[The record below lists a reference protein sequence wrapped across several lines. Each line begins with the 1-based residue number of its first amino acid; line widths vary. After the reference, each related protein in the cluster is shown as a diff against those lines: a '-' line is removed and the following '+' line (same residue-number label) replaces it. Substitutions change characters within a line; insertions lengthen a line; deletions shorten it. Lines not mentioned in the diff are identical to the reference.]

1 MEPVSLIVLLLMG
14 TLAGAINAAVGSG
27 SLLTLPVLLAL
38 GIPPGAAVRT
48 NTIGILFSTFG
59 SVYGYRREI
68 AEEKGNLGPLMVVT
82 ALCAT
87 GGALLLLISP
97 TGALDVIVP
106 LLIVFALGMVIFQ
119 KRITAMLRSSQERR
133 AARRASGSAATAAA
147 VGGADAAD
155 GPAVEGSAAAEG
167 GAAPA
172 DGPAVEGS
180 AAAEAGRD
188 AADGVPARSPYRSPG
203 LIGAMGAASVYGG
216 YFTAAQGILYLGVL
230 GTFTGRS
237 MRSVNSIKNLLSLV
251 VNLSAATVY
260 LIAHFVL
267 GVEIVWIA
275 TAAIAVGALLGGYF
289 GAHLAKRMPEW
300 LLRGIIVAVALF
312 ALVRQLL

>member
-1 MEPVSLIVLLLMG
+1 MDPLSLIVLLLMG
-14 TLAGAINAAVGSG
+14 TMAGAINAAVGSG

-38 GIPPGAAVRT
+38 GIPPGEAVRT

-59 SVYGYRREI
+59 STYGYRREI
-68 AEEKGNLGPLMVVT
+68 AQEKGNLGPLIAVT
-82 ALCAT
+82 AVSAT
-87 GGALLLLISP
+87 LGALLLLVSP
-97 TGALDVIVP
+97 VETLDVLVP
-106 LLIVFALGMVIFQ
+106 LLIVFALAMVIFQ
-119 KRITAMLRSSQERR
+119 KRITAAIRACGDRR
-133 AARRASGSAATAAA
+133 TARRAPVA
-147 VGGADAAD
+147 
-155 GPAVEGSAAAEG
+155 P
-167 GAAPA
+167 APA
-172 DGPAVEGS
+172 DGAIP
-180 AAAEAGRD
+180 AAESA
-188 AADGVPARSPYRSPG
+188 ARSPYRSRG

-230 GTFTGRS
+230 GAFTGRS
-237 MRSVNSIKNLLSLV
+237 MGSVNSIKNLLSLV
-251 VNLSAATVY
+251 VNLAAATVY

-275 TAAIAVGALLGGYF
+275 TAAIAVGALAGGYF